1 MIPLDGLDEEPE
13 MSFETRPEE
22 FDALGPGRFAANAR
36 LGTGST

>member
-13 MSFETRPEE
+13 MSFEARLEE
-22 FDALGPGRFAANAR
+22 FDALGSGHAAASPR